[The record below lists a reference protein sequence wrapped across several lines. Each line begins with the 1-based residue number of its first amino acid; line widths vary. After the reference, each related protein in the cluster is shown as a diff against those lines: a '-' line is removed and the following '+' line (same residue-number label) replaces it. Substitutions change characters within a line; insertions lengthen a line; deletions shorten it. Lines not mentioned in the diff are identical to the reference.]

1 MAPPIRPVA
10 NSSVCQRSPIATMD
24 AGAAPNG
31 ASNPARLAS
40 RTPSPARLSGRLA
53 MIFDRGQ
60 AKNQAVIGTATPA
73 ACASATLA
81 RDKLVS
87 VLHQII
93 TGSRAKY
100 FVPVLELI
108 ATSFQSII
116 GSDGG
121 GNDAQKCTHRFG
133 MRNLHA
139 TRNVLRE
146 SLACLPNAPDA
157 EKGSRRSNWSEI
169 SGFILA

>member
-1 MAPPIRPVA
+1 MTVTSWAKPIS
-10 NSSVCQRSPIATMD
+10 NSYALIEIDGVFEASVEDSI
-24 AGAAPNG
+24 
-31 ASNPARLAS
+31 S
-40 RTPSPARLSGRLA
+40 
-53 MIFDRGQ
+53 I
-60 AKNQAVIGTATPA
+60 
-73 ACASATLA
+73 A